1 MPDRLPK
8 CEYLSLD
15 QRGFHLTITFDR
27 PEARNAMN
35 VAMVREL
42 EAVFEAA
49 SANPAISAIVL
60 RGAGK
65 HFCAGGDLK
74 DMTDALAPPSPGEE
88 DALFWVNRRFGDL
101 LTRVDQAP
109 QVIISVVHGAAR
121 GGGFGLVCV
130 CDIVIARADATFAM
144 PETGLGLPPAQ
155 ILPFVAMRLG
165 RHRARRMALTG
176 KPMTGEEA
184 GQLGLV
190 HYVCAEEAA
199 AEAALKE
206 VLGQVKDRGPAALT
220 QAKHLINQV
229 GRTPLSLLLDE
240 GARLVAKSSRS
251 GEGHEGLT
259 AFTEK
264 RPPAW
269 ATRKV

>member
-1 MPDRLPK
+1 MTNGLPK
-8 CEYLSLD
+8 CDYLSLD

-35 VAMVREL
+35 VAMAREL
-42 EAVFEAA
+42 GAVFEAA
-49 SANPAISAIVL
+49 SAKPEISAIVL

-74 DMTDALAPPSPGEE
+74 DMTDALDRPASGEE
-88 DALFWVNRRFGDL
+88 DTLYLVNRRFGDL
-101 LTRVDQAP
+101 LTQVDETP
-109 QVIISVVHGAAR
+109 QVVISLVHGAAR

-130 CDIVIARADATFAM
+130 SDVVIAHADASFAM
-144 PETGLGLPPAQ
+144 PETGLGLPAAQ
-155 ILPFVAMRLG
+155 IVPFVAMRLG

-184 GQLGLV
+184 GQLGLA
-190 HYVCAEEAA
+190 HYVCAGAA
-199 AEAALKE
+199 AADTALKE
-206 VLGQVKDRGPAALT
+206 VLEDVKNRGPVALT

-229 GRTPLSLLLDE
+229 GRMPLSLLLDE
-240 GARLVAKSSRS
+240 GARQVAESSRS
-251 GEGHEGLT
+251 GEGQEGLT
-259 AFTEK
+259 AFVEK
-264 RPPAW
+264 RPPKW

>member
-1 MPDRLPK
+1 MTKGLPD
-8 CEYLSLD
+8 CDYLSLD
-15 QRGFHLTITFDR
+15 LRGFHLTITFDR

-35 VAMVREL
+35 AAMVREL
-42 EAVFEAA
+42 EAAFEAA
-49 SANPAISAIVL
+49 SSNPEISAIVL

-74 DMTDALAPPSPGEE
+74 DMTDALDPPAPGEE
-88 DALFWVNRRFGDL
+88 DALFRINRRFGDL
-101 LTRVDQAP
+101 LTRADDAP

-130 CDIVIARADATFAM
+130 SDIVIARADASFAM

-176 KPMTGEEA
+176 NRMTGEEA
-184 GQLGLV
+184 GRLGLV

-206 VLGQVKDRGPAALT
+206 VLGQVKDRGPVALT
-220 QAKHLINQV
+220 QAKRLINQV

-240 GARLVAKSSRS
+240 GARLVAESSRG
-251 GEGHEGLT
+251 GEGREGLT

-269 ATRKV
+269 ANRKV

>member
-1 MPDRLPK
+1 MTVSFPK

-15 QRGFHLTITFDR
+15 HRGFHLTITFDR

-35 VAMVREL
+35 VAMAREL
-42 EAVFEAA
+42 SAVFEAA
-49 SANPAISAIVL
+49 SANPEISAIVL

-74 DMTDALAPPSPGEE
+74 DMTDALAPPTPGEE
-88 DALFWVNRRFGDL
+88 DALYRVNRRFGDL
-101 LTRVDQAP
+101 LTQVDEAP
-109 QVIISVVHGAAR
+109 EVIISVVHGAAR

-130 CDIVIARADATFAM
+130 SDIVIARADATFAM
-144 PETGLGLPPAQ
+144 PETGLGLAPAQ

-176 KPMTGEEA
+176 KPMTGAEA
-184 GQLGLV
+184 GQLGLA
-190 HYVCAEEAA
+190 HYVCSEDAA
-199 AEAALKE
+199 ADAALKE
-206 VLGQVKDRGPAALT
+206 VLGQVKDRGPLALT

-229 GRTPLSLLLDE
+229 GRMPLSLLLDE
-240 GARLVAKSSRS
+240 GARLVAESSRN
-251 GEGHEGLT
+251 GEGQEGLT
-259 AFTEK
+259 AFVEK
-264 RPPAW
+264 RPPKW